1 MTIAKNL
8 RNENEKYFN
17 QIMSQP
23 KNQKG
28 YLPKYAK
35 ILGYNNETQI
45 GLVLKVDI
53 EKRATNNKYVQVIIV
68 NKQMIDV

>member
-1 MTIAKNL
+1 MDEYMTIAKNI

-35 ILGYNNETQI
+35 ILGYNNETKI

-53 EKRATNNKYVQVIIV
+53 
-68 NKQMIDV
+68 